1 MSTVTDY
8 LMLGWVGPDYTIN
21 NIGPNQQMDLVPN
34 AIFYNSPNNNNLQY
48 NNVSGFIT
56 LVAGKAYRLT
66 ANISGRFM
74 QNNGFSMTYQW
85 VDSSNNP
92 LTPNAEAV
100 ATSHN
105 GGVDGTQVSVN
116 DIIYVP
122 PSTAYVVKLRVLCS
136 NGTFILLP
144 CRTSIVVESIY

>member
-8 LMLGWVGPDYTIN
+8 MMLGWVGPAYTIN

-34 AIFYNSPNNNNLQY
+34 ATFYSSPNNNLQY

-56 LVAGKAYRLT
+56 LMPGKAYRLT
-66 ANISGRFM
+66 ASISGRFM
-74 QNNGFSMTYQW
+74 QNNGFSFTYQW

-105 GGVDGTQVSVN
+105 GAVDGTQASVN

-136 NGTFILLP
+136 SGAFLVLP
-144 CRTSIVVESIY
+144 CRSSIVVESIY